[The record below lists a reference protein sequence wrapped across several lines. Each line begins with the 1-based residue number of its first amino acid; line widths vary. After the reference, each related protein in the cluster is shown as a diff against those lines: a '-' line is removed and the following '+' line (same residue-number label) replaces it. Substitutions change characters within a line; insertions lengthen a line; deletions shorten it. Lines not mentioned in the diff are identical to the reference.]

1 MKKSMMYFLGFLFLI
16 NFILIPIMLL
26 APVYADVPGIV
37 NIEPW
42 ISGTETTLNI
52 TIRHSSPTSSHYIDL
67 IQVDI
72 DGIVND
78 LNLVPQSANPF
89 IVEYSLG
96 ELGGEPSVRVRPHC
110 NLHGWGGWSNPQT
123 IPEFPS
129 WALLPLFLTATLVI
143 VFFRKSLKKPGNY
156 PEKVIQKK

>member
-1 MKKSMMYFLGFLFLI
+1 MANSGNIITGDNVKKSLIAFLSLI
-16 NFILIPIMLL
+16 FMINSIIIPTMLS

-37 NIEPW
+37 NVEPW
-42 ISGTETTLNI
+42 IKGTETILNI

-78 LNLVPQSANPF
+78 LNLDPQSANPF

-96 ELGGEPSVRVRPHC
+96 ELSGEPSVRVRSHC

-129 WALLPLFLTATLVI
+129 WIILPLFLVGLYRAMYCI
-143 VFFRKSLKKPGNY
+143 KR
-156 PEKVIQKK
+156 

>member
-1 MKKSMMYFLGFLFLI
+1 MKKSMTYFLGFLFLI
-16 NFILIPIMLL
+16 NFILIPVMFL

-52 TIRHSSPTSSHYIDL
+52 TIRHSSPTNSHYIDL

-72 DGIVND
+72 DGIIND
-78 LNLVPQSANPF
+78 LNLDPQSTNPF
-89 IVEYSLG
+89 IVEYNLG
-96 ELGGEPSVRVRPHC
+96 ELSGEPSVRVRAHC
-110 NLHGWGGWSNPQT
+110 NLHGWGGWSSSQT

-129 WALLPLFLTATLVI
+129 WIILPLFVTITLV
-143 VFFRKSLKKPGNY
+143 VALARKKLRK
-156 PEKVIQKK
+156 